1 MIDCL
6 AAVTIPILFGAI
18 AFLIRK
24 LTGKGSSQSNRT
36 IICVSLV
43 QAAGYGIAA
52 LILQL
57 FSNLNLWTGTV
68 IPLAVLIPACA
79 VTTFAVSFSDLLHSD
94 RASRFL
100 KISGYAAFIII
111 LVECLVF
118 NAKSL
123 SGNKDHLIKENIA
136 ISIKYLN

>member
-24 LTGKGSSQSNRT
+24 HTGKGSSQSNRT

-57 FSNLNLWTGTV
+57 FSNLN
-68 IPLAVLIPACA
+68 
-79 VTTFAVSFSDLLHSD
+79 
-94 RASRFL
+94 
-100 KISGYAAFIII
+100 
-111 LVECLVF
+111 
-118 NAKSL
+118 
-123 SGNKDHLIKENIA
+123 
-136 ISIKYLN
+136 